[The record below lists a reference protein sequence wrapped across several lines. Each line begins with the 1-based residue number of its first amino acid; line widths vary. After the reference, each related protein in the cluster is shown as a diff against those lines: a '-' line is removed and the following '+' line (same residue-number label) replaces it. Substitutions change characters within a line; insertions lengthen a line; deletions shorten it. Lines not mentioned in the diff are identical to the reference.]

1 VHDPISPPLKQAIS
15 SPLTAAEGAP
25 DQGLGGALRRERDLI
40 RMELSKVKD
49 AMPLLM
55 KRRNGGRWTR
65 EEQRY
70 LLERLRGLSHLSPY
84 LLVLLLPGSFV
95 LMPMLAW
102 WLDRRR
108 GAQRTARGQT

>member
-1 VHDPISPPLKQAIS
+1 
-15 SPLTAAEGAP
+15 
-25 DQGLGGALRRERDLI
+25 
-40 RMELSKVKD
+40 MELSKVKD

-55 KRRNGGRWTR
+55 KRRNGGCWTR

-70 LLERLRGLSHLSPY
+70 LLERLRGLSYLSPY

-95 LMPMLAW
+95 LMPLLAW

-108 GAQRTARGQT
+108 GAQRAARDLT